1 VRGGDCGEGLD
12 EVDLG
17 CFCDGVGLVGVLV
30 GVLWAFV
37 LEGGSGE
44 SYGGVKHAGGIG
56 EGWR

>member
-56 EGWR
+56 EG